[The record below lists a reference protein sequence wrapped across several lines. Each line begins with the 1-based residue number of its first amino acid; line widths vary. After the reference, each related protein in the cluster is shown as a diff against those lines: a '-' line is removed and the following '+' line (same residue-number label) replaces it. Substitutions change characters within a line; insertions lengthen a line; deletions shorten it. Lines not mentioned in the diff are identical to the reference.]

1 MNTSKVRNEVSFVD
15 EQDLIDGLIAG
26 QTAAIEHLC
35 RQYQGRILAVVRP
48 LVKDEWDAEEVAQ
61 DVLMKVCD
69 KIDTFRGNSAL
80 WSWMY
85 RIAVNEARMKT
96 RKYKRHPVPIED
108 DTLYAI
114 RHREEDGD
122 FDQRPDEHLAGKQ
135 ILAQI
140 AEFLDGCNDKNT
152 LVYLDLEW
160 KGRDREEV
168 AHKLDLTEAAVK
180 TRLHRVRVSLR
191 EQIEQNYLLASA

>member
-1 MNTSKVRNEVSFVD
+1 MNEQRFNND
-15 EQDLIDGLIAG
+15 ESLIDGLIAG

-35 RQYQGRILAVVRP
+35 GEYQGRIFAVVRP
-48 LVKDEWDAEEVAQ
+48 LVKDEWDAEEVTQ

-96 RKYKRHPVPIED
+96 RKYKRHPIPIED
-108 DTLYAI
+108 DTLHAI
-114 RHREEDGD
+114 RHQEEEGE
-122 FDQRPDEHLAGKQ
+122 FNERPDEHLAGKQ

-140 AEFLDGCNDKNT
+140 AEFLEGCNEKNT

-160 KGRDREEV
+160 EGCDREEV
-168 AHKLDLTEAAVK
+168 AEKLDLTEAAVK

-191 EQIEQNYLLASA
+191 EQIEEKYLRASA